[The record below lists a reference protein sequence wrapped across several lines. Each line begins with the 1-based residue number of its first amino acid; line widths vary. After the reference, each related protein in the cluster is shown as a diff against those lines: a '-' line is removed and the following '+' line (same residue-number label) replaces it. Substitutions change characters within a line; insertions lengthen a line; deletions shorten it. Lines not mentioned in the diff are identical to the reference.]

1 MSPQPHCARKSALL
15 TLLLFFTLLLR
26 LTAAAPDSS
35 PLNTTLDISALYQ
48 SADATCVGYEGQ
60 WNCLAD
66 KFQRCTAGKWTAAL
80 SCSADEGTLDT
91 RDTTTTTTCS
101 PLGRTDLN
109 QSIPETSLNMAANT
123 NTATLDAENAYQSP
137 TVPQTNDAA
146 YTNTTAT
153 TGTGVGSALGSG
165 NHVAGN
171 PATHAGT
178 HATVGG
184 GDAPTTRSGGI
195 GGQIKGA
202 LAQGHGVGE
211 VLRGKFNSAVDTA
224 AGDTAGQAKNKNI
237 ATGGEREFAG
247 KDFVKKGTLD
257 KAL

>member
-1 MSPQPHCARKSALL
+1 
-15 TLLLFFTLLLR
+15 
-26 LTAAAPDSS
+26 
-35 PLNTTLDISALYQ
+35 
-48 SADATCVGYEGQ
+48 
-60 WNCLAD
+60 
-66 KFQRCTAGKWTAAL
+66 
-80 SCSADEGTLDT
+80 
-91 RDTTTTTTCS
+91 
-101 PLGRTDLN
+101 
-109 QSIPETSLNMAANT
+109 MAANT

-146 YTNTTAT
+146 YTKTTVT
-153 TGTGVGSALGSG
+153 TGTGVGSAVGSG

-202 LAQGHGVGE
+202 LAQGHVSNLWQIVETCVANCRQGVGE